1 MFIAYAL
8 AGVLALLVFLSV
20 AGSLP
25 DIGGRRLR

>member
-8 AGVLALLVFLSV
+8 VAVLAVLLFLSV
-20 AGSLP
+20 AGSLS